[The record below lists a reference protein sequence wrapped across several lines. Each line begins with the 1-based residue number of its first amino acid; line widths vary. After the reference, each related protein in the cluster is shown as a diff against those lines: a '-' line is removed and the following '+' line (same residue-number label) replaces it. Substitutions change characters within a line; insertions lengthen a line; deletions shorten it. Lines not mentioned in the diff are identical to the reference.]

1 MQKEIDLEEYYIFLN
16 RYLIEVTDK
25 KYNTVAAKYM
35 ELDGQRLKMRIEYKN
50 GNPQIVF
57 VLPTS
62 IDFANSV
69 KELIKSKEHVE
80 LL

>member
-1 MQKEIDLEEYYIFLN
+1 MSKEIDLEDYYIFLN
-16 RYLIEVTDK
+16 KYLIEVTDK
-25 KYNTVAAKYM
+25 KYNTIASKYIH
-35 ELDGQRLKMRIEYKN
+35 LDGQRLKIRIEYQK

-69 KELIKSKEHVE
+69 KELIKSKENTQ